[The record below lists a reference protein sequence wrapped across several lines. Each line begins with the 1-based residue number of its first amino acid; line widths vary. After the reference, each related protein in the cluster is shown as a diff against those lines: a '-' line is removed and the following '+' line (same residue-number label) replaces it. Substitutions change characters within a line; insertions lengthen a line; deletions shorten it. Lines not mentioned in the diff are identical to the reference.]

1 MHKPQ
6 SNSKPKSKLAKP
18 TLLMAGG
25 TGGHIFPAL
34 AVAKLLQEQGETVVW
49 LGSSNSMEAQRVPAA
64 GIPFYELSIS
74 GLRGKGKKTLLL
86 APFKL
91 LASLWQAIKILRQVK
106 PCRVIGFG
114 GFASGP
120 GGLAAWLLR
129 IPLYV
134 HEQNALPG
142 MTNKSLSY
150 LAKRVFTAFPQA
162 FAGKAKVECV
172 GNPVRET
179 LLNLP
184 PPSQRYAERQGP
196 LRILVVGGSLGAQ
209 VLNTTVPAAISLLPC
224 NKLPLIRHQTGAKQ
238 LAMTQALYAQLD
250 ETMPKLQE
258 QVTVIDFIEDM
269 ATALSWADV
278 VICRAGALTLAEL
291 AVVGVASVLVPFPFA
306 VDDHQTHNARF
317 LAEAGAALLL
327 PQTQFNATSLAE
339 LLSGNLADRSY
350 LATMANKAFELASN
364 QAGQKMLKTILKD
377 DQ

>member
-1 MHKPQ
+1 M
-6 SNSKPKSKLAKP
+6 SNAVSKP

-34 AVAKLLQEQGETVVW
+34 AIAKLLQEQGESVVW
-49 LGSSNSMEAQRVPAA
+49 LGSSNSMEAERVPAA

-91 LASLWQAIKILRQVK
+91 LASVWQAIKILRQVK

-150 LAKRVFTAFPQA
+150 LAKHVFTAFPQA
-162 FAGKAKVECV
+162 FSGKAKVTCV

-184 PPSQRYAERQGP
+184 PPKQRYAKRHGP

-209 VLNTTVPAAISLLPC
+209 VLNTTVPAAVGLLPDD
-224 NKLPLIRHQTGAKQ
+224 KLPLVRHQTGKKQ
-238 LAMTQALYAQLD
+238 LEMTQALYAPLY
-250 ETMPKLQE
+250 EKTPELRE

-269 ATALSWADV
+269 AAALSWADL

-317 LAEAGAALLL
+317 LAKAEAAILL
-327 PQTQFNATSLAE
+327 PQTQFNATSLAA
-339 LLSGNLADRSY
+339 LLSGNLADRHY
-350 LATMANKAFELASN
+350 LATMANQAFELASN
-364 QAGQKMLKTILKD
+364 HAGQQMLKIILKD
-377 DQ
+377 IQ

>member
-1 MHKPQ
+1 MSHAV
-6 SNSKPKSKLAKP
+6 SKP

-34 AVAKLLQEQGETVVW
+34 AMAKLLQAQGESVVW
-49 LGSSNSMEAQRVPAA
+49 LGSSNSMEAQNVPAA

-74 GLRGKGKKTLLL
+74 GLRGKGKRTLLF

-91 LASLWQAIKILRQVK
+91 LASVWQAIKILRQVK

-129 IPLYV
+129 IPLYI

-162 FAGKAKVECV
+162 FADHPKVECV

-184 PPSQRYAERQGP
+184 PPTQRYAERTGP
-196 LRILVVGGSLGAQ
+196 LRILIIGGSLGAQ
-209 VLNTTVPAAISLLPC
+209 VLNTTLPATLNLLP
-224 NKLPLIRHQTGAKQ
+224 NDQLPLMRHQTGKKQ
-238 LAMTQALYAQLD
+238 FETTQALYAPLY
-250 ETMPKLQE
+250 EKIPELHEKIT
-258 QVTVIDFIEDM
+258 VTDFIEDM
-269 ATALSWADV
+269 AAALSWADLV
-278 VICRAGALTLAEL
+278 VCRAGALTLAEL
-291 AVVGVASVLVPFPFA
+291 AVVGVASILVPFPFA

-317 LAEAGAALLL
+317 LADAGAALLL

-339 LLSGNLADRSY
+339 LLSGNLADRRY
-350 LATMANKAFELASN
+350 LATMADKAFQLASN
-364 QAGQKMLKTILKD
+364 HAGQQMLKIILKD
-377 DQ
+377 IQ